1 MSETTGTT
9 RRRKFSV
16 DALFTDTTPRA
27 VGVSDM
33 LDAKL
38 IHRDRI
44 EPDPDQPRQYFDEDA
59 LNDLATSIRAEGI
72 LQPIAVRYDEPRDI
86 YVIIHGERRWRAA
99 AIAGLDSIPAVVR
112 DIPEDRRLI
121 QQLVENIVR
130 EDLNALDRAA
140 ALRALKQQMG
150 DPSWDTVAEA
160 VGIRRSRL
168 FQLLGTEKLEEAVQ
182 EALRRGIVSEKQ
194 TRQIQSLPEELQRDL
209 GVALLEGKV
218 PPRSFND
225 YIDDL
230 RAHRA
235 LPPHRSRRPAAPSTF
250 SLPPKVERVRSSAL
264 ALNTALGDLDLST
277 ISALDEK
284 TANQLLTALRVLD
297 QRLQSSISAIEDLTK

>member
-1 MSETTGTT
+1 MSETNTT
-9 RRRKFSV
+9 KRRKFSV

-27 VGVSDM
+27 VGVTDL

-38 IHRDRI
+38 IRRDRI
-44 EPDPDQPRQYFDEDA
+44 EPDPDQPRNYFDEDA

-99 AIAGLDSIPAVVR
+99 GLAGLESIPAVVR

-140 ALRALKQQMG
+140 ALRVLKQQMG

-168 FQLLGTEKLEEAVQ
+168 FQLLGTEKLEDSVQ
-182 EALRRGIVSEKQ
+182 EALRRGIISEKQ
-194 TRQIQSLPEELQRDL
+194 TRLIQGLPDDIQRDL
-209 GVALLEGKV
+209 GAAILEGQV
-218 PPRSFND
+218 PPKSFDD
-225 YIDDL
+225 YVRNL
-230 RAHRA
+230 HSHRA
-235 LPPHRSRRPAAPSTF
+235 SSTRTRRPATPGN
-250 SLPPKVERVRSSAL
+250 LPPKVERVRSSAL
-264 ALNTALGDLDLST
+264 ALSNALGDLDLST
-277 ISALDEK
+277 ISSLDEK
-284 TANQLLTALRVLD
+284 TAEQFLTALRVLD
-297 QRLQSSISAIEDLTK
+297 ERLQSSINAIEDLTK

>member
-1 MSETTGTT
+1 MSDTTSTT

-27 VGVSDM
+27 VGVEDL
-33 LDAKL
+33 LDAKR
-38 IHRDRI
+38 IRRDRI
-44 EPDPDQPRQYFDEDA
+44 EPDPDQPRNYFDEDA

-99 AIAGLDSIPAVVR
+99 GIAGLESIPAVVR

-150 DPSWDTVAEA
+150 DPAWDTVAEA

-168 FQLLGTEKLEEAVQ
+168 FQLLGTEKLEERVQ
-182 EALRRGIVSEKQ
+182 EALRRGIISEKQ
-194 TRQIQSLPEELQRDL
+194 SRSLQSLPEDIQRDL
-209 GVALLEGKV
+209 GVAILEGQV
-218 PPRSFND
+218 PPQSFND
-225 YIDDL
+225 YVNNL
-230 RAHRA
+230 RSQQAT
-235 LPPHRSRRPAAPSTF
+235 PSKPRRQSVPGN
-250 SLPPKVERVRSSAL
+250 LPPKVERVRSSAQS
-264 ALNTALGDLDLST
+264 LNTALGDLDLST
-277 ISALDEK
+277 ISSLDEK
-284 TANQLLTALRVLD
+284 TADQLLTALRVLD
-297 QRLQSSISAIEDLTK
+297 ERLQSSINAIEDLTK

>member
-1 MSETTGTT
+1 MSETTSTT

-27 VGVSDM
+27 VGVSDL

-38 IHRDRI
+38 IRRDRI
-44 EPDPDQPRQYFDEDA
+44 EPDPDQPRNYFDEDA
-59 LNDLATSIRAEGI
+59 LQDLATSIRAEGI

-99 AIAGLDSIPAVVR
+99 AIAGLESIPAVVR

-150 DPSWDTVAEA
+150 DPAWDTVAEA

-168 FQLLGTEKLEEAVQ
+168 FQLLGTEKLEGAVQ

-194 TRQIQSLPEELQRDL
+194 TRMIQGLPEDIQRDL
-209 GVALLEGKV
+209 GVALLEGQV
-218 PPRSFND
+218 PPKSFDD
-225 YIDDL
+225 YVNNL
-230 RAHRA
+230 RAHRSV
-235 LPPHRSRRPAAPSTF
+235 PSRKPRRATAPGN
-250 SLPPKVERVRSSAL
+250 LPPKVERVRASAH

-277 ISALDEK
+277 ISSLEEK
-284 TANQLLTALRVLD
+284 TAEQLLTALRVLD
-297 QRLQSSISAIEDLTK
+297 ERLQSSINAIEDLTK

>member
-1 MSETTGTT
+1 MSETKTT

-16 DALFTDTTPRA
+16 DALFTDTTARA
-27 VGVSDM
+27 VGVSDL

-38 IHRDRI
+38 IRRDRI
-44 EPDPDQPRQYFDEDA
+44 EPDPDQPRNYFDEDA

-99 AIAGLDSIPAVVR
+99 GIAGLESIPAVVR

-150 DPSWDTVAEA
+150 DPAWDTVAEA

-168 FQLLGTEKLEEAVQ
+168 FQLLGTEKLEDRVQ
-182 EALRRGIVSEKQ
+182 EALRRGIISEKQ
-194 TRQIQSLPEELQRDL
+194 TRLLQGLPEDIQRDL
-209 GVALLEGKV
+209 GVAILEGQV
-218 PPRSFND
+218 PPQSFND
-225 YIDDL
+225 YVTNL
-230 RAHRA
+230 RSQQ
-235 LPPHRSRRPAAPSTF
+235 PTPTKPRRPATPGN
-250 SLPPKVERVRSSAL
+250 LPPKVERVRASAQS
-264 ALNTALGDLDLST
+264 LNTALGDLDLST
-277 ISALDEK
+277 ISSLDEK
-284 TANQLLTALRVLD
+284 TADQLLTALRVLD
-297 QRLQSSISAIEDLTK
+297 ERLQSSINAIEDLTK

>member
-1 MSETTGTT
+1 MSETTNTT

-27 VGVSDM
+27 VGVEDL

-38 IHRDRI
+38 IRRDRI
-44 EPDPDQPRQYFDEDA
+44 EPDPDQPRNYFDEDA

-72 LQPIAVRYDEPRDI
+72 LQPIAVRYDEPRDT
-86 YVIIHGERRWRAA
+86 YVIVHGERRWRAA
-99 AIAGLDSIPAVVR
+99 GIAGLESIPAVVR

-150 DPSWDTVAEA
+150 DPAWDTVADA

-168 FQLLGTEKLEEAVQ
+168 FQLLGTEKLEERVQ
-182 EALRRGIVSEKQ
+182 EALRRGIISEKQ
-194 TRQIQSLPEELQRDL
+194 SRQLQSLPEDIQRDL
-209 GVALLEGKV
+209 GVAILEGQV
-218 PPRSFND
+218 PPQSFNN
-225 YIDDL
+225 YVSNL
-230 RAHRA
+230 RSQQVT
-235 LPPHRSRRPAAPSTF
+235 PSKSRRPATPGN
-250 SLPPKVERVRSSAL
+250 LPPKVERVRTSAQS
-264 ALNTALGDLDLST
+264 LNTALGDLDLST
-277 ISALDEK
+277 ISSLDEK

-297 QRLQSSISAIEDLTK
+297 ERLQSSINAIEDLTK